1 MVGLASEDSGCAG
14 ATPPRRSCAWV
25 YLRRPLILDDAE
37 AETVRSV
44 VQDEGTG
51 LVLNEC
57 GELLRVRRERGKRI
71 GMEEEQ
77 VGRSR
82 ARGIGGAAGDPAR
95 VLEEPR
101 IWKVQ

>member
-14 ATPPRRSCAWV
+14 ATPPRRSSAWV

-57 GELLRVRRERGKRI
+57 GELLRAGRERGKRI
-71 GMEEEQ
+71 GIDEEQ
-77 VGRSR
+77 GAGSR
-82 ARGIGGAAGDPAR
+82 ARCIGGAAGCPVR
-95 VLEEPR
+95 VLDEPR
-101 IWKVQ
+101 IGK